1 MKVAPWNWPLFPL
14 LCIGLLHITTLAA
27 LAGLP
32 WGCISVASLG
42 VWLRFASRTSWEP
55 LRAQWEAAVLGPTS
69 LPVSLSILTYR
80 FRGVFNTQSEGV
92 DPTGTGRRRFR

>member
-55 LRAQWEAAVLGPTS
+55 LRAHNGRLRCWALRRY
-69 LPVSLSILTYR
+69 L
-80 FRGVFNTQSEGV
+80 FR
-92 DPTGTGRRRFR
+92 